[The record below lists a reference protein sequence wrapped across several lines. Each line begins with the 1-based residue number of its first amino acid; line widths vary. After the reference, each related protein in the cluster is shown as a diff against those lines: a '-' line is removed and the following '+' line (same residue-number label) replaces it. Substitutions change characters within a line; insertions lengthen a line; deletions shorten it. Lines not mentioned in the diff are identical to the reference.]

1 MSHKR
6 IIVIIYSLIAF
17 ILMSL
22 SVYFGFTY
30 FYSLDPRTGLI
41 IGGSLFFVSI
51 PLHLF
56 GKKVSFLYY
65 LSFLLNIIG
74 IGFTI
79 TCYYVF
85 KSYPLELIDFL
96 TASGVSL
103 LMLIGFGLISATN
116 FYRRHPILYTSLIIL
131 VSFIVSLS
139 LWINVDGFSGLT
151 FYYLNVVYFFMF
163 GMIAQNDYM
172 RHLAKEMS
180 VASFGAFILVS
191 IIVLIIITEGEAI
204 QSIELDFPSGDDSKR
219 EKAPK

>member
-1 MSHKR
+1 
-6 IIVIIYSLIAF
+6 
-17 ILMSL
+17 MSL
-22 SVYFGFTY
+22 SVYIGFKY

-41 IGGSLFFVSI
+41 IGGSLFIVSI
-51 PLHLF
+51 PLHIY
-56 GKKVSFLYY
+56 GNKISSLYY

-96 TASGVSL
+96 TATGLSL
-103 LMLIGFGLISATN
+103 LMLIGFGLISATH

-139 LWINVDGFSGLT
+139 LWVSVEGFSGLT
-151 FYYLNVVYFFMF
+151 FYDLNVVYFLMF
-163 GMIAQNDYM
+163 GMIAQSEHM
-172 RHLAKEMS
+172 RHLTKEMS

-204 QSIELDFPSGDDSKR
+204 QSIDLDFSSGYSSRNK
-219 EKAPK
+219 KAPK